1 MVELDSPGRKKENV
15 LVYAEGPVGNV
26 AEPGRG
32 TILATVVLQEVP
44 ELELMGA
51 ADRPPDVAY
60 KIWLVGRH
68 VDQPERP
75 SQPDFLVVA
84 ATLLCVVLTNTCRS
98 TEAS

>member
-44 ELELMGA
+44 ELELMGLQI
-51 ADRPPDVAY
+51 D
-60 KIWLVGRH
+60 
-68 VDQPERP
+68 
-75 SQPDFLVVA
+75 
-84 ATLLCVVLTNTCRS
+84 LLMWHTRS
-98 TEAS
+98 GW